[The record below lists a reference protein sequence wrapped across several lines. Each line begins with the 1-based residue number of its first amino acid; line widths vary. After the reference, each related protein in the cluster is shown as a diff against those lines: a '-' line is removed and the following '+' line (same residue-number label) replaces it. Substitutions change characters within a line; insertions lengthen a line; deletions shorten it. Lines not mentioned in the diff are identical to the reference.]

1 MIALRNDPIFADFFR
16 SAPSVRAAWQPWAV
30 LKEEDDAFALEMEV
44 PGIAPDSLEVEFD
57 KGVLTLRGEARR
69 GRFERYARVGNHVD
83 ADAIEALLTQGVL
96 TVRVPKQAPESTV
109 RRIAV
114 QTG

>member
-1 MIALRNDPIFADFFR
+1 MLALRNDPIFEDFFR
-16 SAPSVRAAWQPWAV
+16 STPTVRAAWQPWAA
-30 LKEEDDAFALEMEV
+30 LQEDEDAFTLEMEV
-44 PGIAPDSLEVEFD
+44 PGVAPDTVEVEYD

-83 ADAIEALLTQGVL
+83 PDAIDARLSQGVL
-96 TVRVPKQAPESTV
+96 TVRVPKKVPESTV

-114 QTG
+114 QT